1 MQRFLVGVGLA
12 LWVVLGCRE
21 TPSNEPTGDGPLRV
35 TATTGMVADAARNL
49 LGTAATVTAL
59 MGPGVDPHLY
69 KATQG
74 DLARLREAD
83 LVLYNGLHLEGKLND
98 LLTRLGQTQAVVAL
112 GELLPD
118 SLRRQ
123 APGFEGAYDPHLWF
137 DVARWRTAVGYLADT
152 LSARYPHLA
161 DSIGRNRAQ
170 YTQALDSLDR
180 WVRAELSRL
189 PPERRVLVTAHDAFG
204 YFGAAYGV
212 EVRGLQGLSTAA
224 EFGVRD
230 VSELVDF
237 LVRRK
242 IPAIFVESSVS
253 PRAIESVVAQAAAR
267 GHRVRV
273 GGTLYSDALGAAGTP
288 EGTYI
293 GMVRA
298 NVQTL
303 VEALK

>member
-1 MQRFLVGVGLA
+1 MQRFLLGVGLA
-12 LWVVLGCRE
+12 LLVVLGCRE
-21 TPSNEPTGDGPLRV
+21 TPPNDPTGTSPLRV

-49 LGTAATVTAL
+49 LGTTATVTAL

-137 DVARWRTAVGYLADT
+137 DVARWRTAVTHLADT
-152 LSARYPHLA
+152 LSVRYPHLA
-161 DSIGRNRAQ
+161 DSIRRNQAH
-170 YTQALDSLDR
+170 YTLALDSLDR

-230 VSELVDF
+230 MSELVDF